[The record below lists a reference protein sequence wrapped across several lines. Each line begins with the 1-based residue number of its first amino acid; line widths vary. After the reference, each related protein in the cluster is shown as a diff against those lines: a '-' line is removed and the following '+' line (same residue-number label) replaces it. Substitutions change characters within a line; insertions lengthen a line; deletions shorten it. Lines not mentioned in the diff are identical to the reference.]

1 MRLSAPPSSAT
12 ASTSLRCG
20 GGEARAA
27 FASACA
33 GFSLSSNRRRR
44 RRRHANLDCSALFD
58 GLFGKKTASA
68 AAASAPPP
76 PSSTPARK
84 KAAQPPV
91 PKLPRAPTADDGS
104 ALPPPYEEAVLLTRP
119 CPSGDGSSI
128 SLVYCSGGG
137 NKADKNVVSVDTRAL
152 EELCEAVGWPK
163 RPAAAVEAALE
174 GSFVVASLVAR
185 RGGAGGG
192 SGPSSSSSSSSTSSS
207 SSAPPP
213 ASNSDQLVGLAR
225 ATSDRAFNATIW
237 DVLVHPDWQGLG
249 LGRSLVERTT
259 ASLVA
264 AGVGNVTLFAAADAV
279 DFYEA
284 LGYEADPDG
293 IRGMFYSGK

>member
-1 MRLSAPPSSAT
+1 M
-12 ASTSLRCG
+12 
-20 GGEARAA
+20 
-27 FASACA
+27 
-33 GFSLSSNRRRR
+33 
-44 RRRHANLDCSALFD
+44 
-58 GLFGKKTASA
+58 
-68 AAASAPPP
+68 
-76 PSSTPARK
+76 
-84 KAAQPPV
+84 
-91 PKLPRAPTADDGS
+91 
-104 ALPPPYEEAVLLTRP
+104 LLTRP